1 MTLLSE
7 KARLWPGH
15 RASMVA
21 TAFVVTALA
30 GCSSAEDKVYE
41 AYKCGRVAAMAGQIG
56 KARAAAANVEV
67 HLKELK
73 TSGSQLDL
81 RLMTRFTD
89 DLELHRLSPLGQ
101 GKKLVET
108 FESSTCQKLYE

>member
-1 MTLLSE
+1 MKLTLCLT
-7 KARLWPGH
+7 RRVTH
-15 RASMVA
+15 VA
-21 TAFVVTALA
+21 TLALA
-30 GCSSAEDKVYE
+30 VGAIAACSSAEDKVYD
-41 AYKCGRVAAMAGQIG
+41 AYKCGRIAAMVGQAT
-56 KARAAAANVEV
+56 KARAAAAKVGPYM
-67 HLKELK
+67 KELK
-73 TSGSQLDL
+73 TSGSQFEM